1 MSYEN
6 MATQE
11 LLASERRLLNLISIA
26 VLGLIILP
34 VGIACVVLGFGLGD
48 SPCIMCWA
56 ERITMIAIA
65 LVGLFIL
72 RYGIKKIYLV
82 SLMLLACW
90 GLFNG
95 LLHYSIDGLWGG
107 YLDIGQG
114 FGLKILG
121 AHTQF
126 WVMVVDFCVLVF
138 LALILLFTPNLG
150 QMMAKSEA
158 GQYGRYL
165 GLNRL
170 SKSAFIAFI
179 IITSLNALQA
189 YITSGYP
196 PFLAS
201 STPARMSLDPQKW
214 FWEQDHWQSEA
225 DWRAD
230 WNPDLPDLPK

>member
-1 MSYEN
+1 MDTLNQNEI
-6 MATQE
+6 
-11 LLASERRLLNLISIA
+11 RLLNLMSIA
-26 VLGLIILP
+26 VISLIVLP

-72 RYGIKKIYLV
+72 RYGLKKVYLV

-95 LLHYSIDGLWGG
+95 LIHYSIDGLWGG
-107 YLDIGQG
+107 YLDISQG
-114 FGLKILG
+114 FGIKILG

-138 LALILLFTPNLG
+138 LALILLFVPNLG
-150 QMMAKSEA
+150 EIMAKSES
-158 GQYGRYL
+158 GEYGKYIA
-165 GLNRL
+165 LNKL
-170 SKSAFIAFI
+170 SKIAMISFIVI
-179 IITSLNALQA
+179 VSLNALQA

-196 PFLAS
+196 PYLAS
-201 STPARMSLDPQKW
+201 STPARMSLDPAKW
-214 FWEQDHWQSEA
+214 FWEKDHWNSEL
-225 DWRAD
+225 DWRFD
-230 WNPDLPDLPK
+230 WNPELPDLPN